1 MVKEGVFICL
11 EGLDASGKTTHSKLL
26 VRKLRK
32 MGLTARYTREPS
44 NGEIGRLI
52 RKMILKREERTKIAI
67 EALLFAADRLDH
79 IQREIVPSL
88 ARGEIV
94 VSDRYL
100 YSSLAYQGGAGL
112 DLDWIEE
119 LNKFALKP
127 DLALYID
134 VPPEVAIKRLS
145 REKSVME
152 RLETQRRVREIYLQ
166 MVKDGRI
173 VYVDGNRAIRAVSRE
188 ILDIVKEFLKE
199 RGLLAKES

>member
-173 VYVDGNRAIRAVSRE
+173 VYVDGNRAIRDVSRE

>member
-166 MVKDGRI
+166 MVKDGRV
-173 VYVDGNRAIRAVSRE
+173 VYVDGNRAIRDVSRE

>member
-79 IQREIVPSL
+79 IQREIAPSL

-145 REKSVME
+145 GEKSVME